1 MIALKVEQRDGKMVL
16 VPNEETL
23 ALLGP
28 KPGDV
33 FVISHDAQGNPTL
46 IRQPSQDERFERGKA
61 FLERYRT
68 TFDALAK

>member
-1 MIALKVEQRDGKMVL
+1 MIALKAEQRDGQMVL
-16 VPNEETL
+16 VPSEETL
-23 ALLGP
+23 ALLEP

-33 FVISHDAQGNPTL
+33 FVMSRDADGNPIL
-46 IRQPSQDERFERGKA
+46 IKQPSQDERFERGKA

>member
-1 MIALKVEQRDGKMVL
+1 MIALKAEQRDDGMVL
-16 VPNEETL
+16 VPSEETL
-23 ALLGP
+23 AVLEP

-33 FVISHDAQGNPTL
+33 FVLSQDADGKPALT
-46 IRQPSQDERFERGKA
+46 RQRSPDERFERGKA